1 MATMLLEP
9 QTAPATAL
17 SRAEID
23 RWHEQGFLGPYT
35 LVTPEEMARSRAI
48 IDEQIFAKDQ
58 RPDSQRLHDRH
69 LDLPEVWRL
78 CSHPALVERVA
89 SLIGPDLILWRTN
102 FQLKAAGGDGVP
114 WHQDGAYYG
123 LEPCVL
129 VSAWIAVDEATRE
142 NGCLQVIPGTHHGPI
157 PHLVDS
163 SKSAFGKEIDRG
175 ALDLV
180 KAVSFTLQ
188 PGQFVL
194 FNENTAHGS
203 EPNCTTGRRL
213 GLSPRITVP
222 FVRVM
227 PQAPGVPRPV
237 SLLRGRDYL
246 GLNRLMPPPA

>member
-1 MATMLLEP
+1 MDAAALAETP
-9 QTAPATAL
+9 TL

-23 RWHEQGFLGPYT
+23 LWHEQGFLGPYT
-35 LVTPEEMARSRAI
+35 LVEPEEMARLRAR
-48 IDEQIFAKDQ
+48 IDDEIFTKDQ
-58 RPDSQRLHDRH
+58 RPDWQRLHDRH
-69 LDLPEVWRL
+69 LDVPEVWSL
-78 CSHPALVERVA
+78 CSNPALVERVA
-89 SLIGPDLILWRTN
+89 GLIGPDLILWRTN
-102 FQLKAAGGDGVP
+102 FQLKAAGGDAVP

-142 NGCLQVIPGTHHGPI
+142 NGCLQVMPGTHHAPI

-175 ALDLV
+175 ALDLAKSV
-180 KAVSFTLQ
+180 AFTLR

-203 EPNCTTGRRL
+203 EANRTASRRL

-222 FVRVM
+222 FVRV
-227 PQAPGVPRPV
+227 PPIGQGQPRPV

-246 GLNRLMPPPA
+246 GLNRLLPPPG